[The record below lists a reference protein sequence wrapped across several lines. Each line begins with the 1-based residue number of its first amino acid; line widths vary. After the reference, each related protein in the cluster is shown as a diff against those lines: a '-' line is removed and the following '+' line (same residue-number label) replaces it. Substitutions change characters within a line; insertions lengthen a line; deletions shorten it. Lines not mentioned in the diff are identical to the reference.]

1 MNDLPPDAP
10 RLHAILRHLD
20 AALAESDIVRTYL
33 EVQRRRVLA
42 ALREVEGADAG
53 VPPQKPTADLRGG
66 APETPFKIGR
76 VRSADGPVARA
87 VHLGDCHLVEPL
99 ARGATAQEAR
109 LALVDGQ
116 LEACGFCR
124 PDAELGIDD
133 GA

>member
-42 ALREVEGADAG
+42 ALREAEGADVG
-53 VPPQKPTADLRGG
+53 VPPQQPTTDPRGG
-66 APETPFKIGR
+66 APEAPFKIGR
-76 VRSADGPVARA
+76 VRSPDGPVARA

-109 LALVDGQ
+109 TALVDGQ
-116 LEACGFCR
+116 LDPCGFCR
-124 PDAELGIDD
+124 PDAELGIDS